1 MGAVISIRCS
11 AGHVVTSPPS
21 GVQVTHARGIVLG
34 HEVWCAECA
43 AYDSVVAA
51 PERIA
56 LLLEFGVGLAPY
68 PSDAVLPIMSEQR
81 RIVSAKYLLDDEAIA
96 ELTQLPDPEEVLEH
110 P

>member
-34 HEVWCAECA
+34 HEVWCPECA

-56 LLLEFGVGLAPY
+56 LLLEFGADLAPY
-68 PSDAVLPIMSEQR
+68 PSDVVLPIMSQQR